1 MSTNPYLDLQT
12 RLQRLETADP
22 SPPLT
27 VQINALQQ
35 WFQQTLLTSDGDR
48 EACGNRNR
56 EAWGNRNREACGNR
70 NRPQSEQSLL
80 VEIHKQLRLLATDA
94 AFLQTA
100 KTPQT
105 QQQRHQQIRDR
116 LATLNRYCDHLLNPN
131 DNT

>member
-12 RLQRLETADP
+12 RLQRLETPDP
-22 SPPLT
+22 STPLT
-27 VQINALQQ
+27 AQISSLQQ
-35 WFQQTLLTSDGDR
+35 WFQQNFLASDGDR
-48 EACGNRNR
+48 
-56 EAWGNRNREACGNR
+56 
-70 NRPQSEQSLL
+70 PDSEQSLL

-105 QQQRHQQIRDR
+105 QQQRQQQIRDR
-116 LATLNRYCDHLLNPN
+116 LTTLNRYCDHLLNPN

>member
-12 RLQRLETADP
+12 RLQRLETPDP

-27 VQINALQQ
+27 VQINSLQQ
-35 WFQQTLLTSDGDR
+35 WFQQNFLGSDSDR
-48 EACGNRNR
+48 
-56 EAWGNRNREACGNR
+56 
-70 NRPQSEQSLL
+70 PDSEQSLL

-105 QQQRHQQIRDR
+105 QQQRQQQIRDR
-116 LATLNRYCDHLLNPN
+116 LSTLNRYCNHLLNP
-131 DNT
+131 DNNT

>member
-35 WFQQTLLTSDGDR
+35 WFQQTLLTSDG
-48 EACGNRNR
+48 
-56 EAWGNRNREACGNR
+56 NREACGNR
-70 NRPQSEQSLL
+70 NRPHSEQSLL

>member
-48 EACGNRNR
+48 EAC
-56 EAWGNRNREACGNR
+56 GNRNREACGNR